1 MSQEPHPLIHC
12 WHKRVALNLVLVVEL
27 IELEQIIQIMMVCL
41 FLTFI
46 VHVASFYLER
56 KQMKILTVT
65 TFITKYKH
73 LLQLGSSKQTT
84 WRES

>member
-1 MSQEPHPLIHC
+1 
-12 WHKRVALNLVLVVEL
+12 
-27 IELEQIIQIMMVCL
+27 MMVCL

-46 VHVASFYLER
+46 MHVASFYLER